1 MVVVTHPLRGRRCS
15 SFGGRRRLPWQ
26 SKRRQSKVVRRSHS
40 STYTLLQTRNALAVK
55 LRARQKPVA
64 LKTFTWNANYGTS
77 ASIDT
82 RPHIEARMASR
93 AGTERLATNASYGS
107 MHHMQL
113 VVRVG
118 SHGALGPKTSRDIT
132 RQHISDGVPSE
143 RGPKEQHPLH
153 LMCPCVSAAAGTA
166 ALLAML
172 GSNAR
177 PGGPKLVP

>member
-1 MVVVTHPLRGRRCS
+1 MGS
-15 SFGGRRRLPWQ
+15 D
-26 SKRRQSKVVRRSHS
+26 
-40 STYTLLQTRNALAVK
+40 
-55 LRARQKPVA
+55 LRARHEPVA
-64 LKTFTWNANYGTS
+64 LDAFTWNANYGTS

-93 AGTERLATNASYGS
+93 AGTERLATVASYGS
-107 MHHMQL
+107 MHQLQL

-118 SHGALGPKTSRDIT
+118 SHGVLGLKTSRDNT
-132 RQHISDGVPSE
+132 RQHISDDSAIQVGTTGTAP
-143 RGPKEQHPLH
+143 PLH

-166 ALLAML
+166 ALHAKL